1 MINLNGYADD
11 HSLNKKFRADNR
23 TEENS
28 TIRSLELCM
37 SDIKDW
43 MDSSRLK

>member
-1 MINLNGYADD
+1 MINLIRYEDD
-11 HSLNKKFRADNR
+11 HSLNKNSRADIR
-23 TEENS
+23 TGEIS

-43 MDSSRLK
+43 MDSNRLK